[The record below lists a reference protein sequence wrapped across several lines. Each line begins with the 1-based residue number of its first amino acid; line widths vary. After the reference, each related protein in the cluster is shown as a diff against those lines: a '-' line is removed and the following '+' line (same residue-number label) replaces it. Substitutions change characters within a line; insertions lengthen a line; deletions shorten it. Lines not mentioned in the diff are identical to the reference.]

1 MAATGYFRPAAAMDV
16 ARRILPQSADIRD
29 VGSWQL
35 LDVRYWADDT
45 PSLLGEEEERVLRD
59 LGLWANTTRGW
70 VVPSG
75 SVGYSDHAHFFAG
88 HTVLFKK
95 RAADGTL
102 FYTAI
107 NDPDLRPLP
116 AYVLRFGTVF
126 SAPLSSDTR
135 WVHEELILNVVKS
148 DFSDTY
154 ADYVLD
160 EIRGLP
166 PSTNKPDTM
175 NANFEAFGNPIVR
188 AAATYS
194 IPAPLYAVTDPPAA
208 PVRPGDQPI
217 LYSVMHASG
226 PWKEAT
232 NMLLS
237 YDPSTTERELA
248 VLRATTGV

>member
-1 MAATGYFRPAAAMDV
+1 MAATGYFRPAAAMDQ
-16 ARRILPQSADIRD
+16 ARRLLPQSADIRD
-29 VGSWQL
+29 VGAWQV
-35 LDVRYWADDT
+35 LDLRYWADDT
-45 PSLLGEEEERVLRD
+45 PALLGDEEENVLRD

-70 VVPSG
+70 RVPSG
-75 SVGYSDHAHFFAG
+75 AAGYEDHAHFFAG

-95 RAADGTL
+95 RAPDGTL

-126 SAPLSSDTR
+126 ACRDDAPTR

-160 EIRGLP
+160 ELRGLP
-166 PSTNKPDTM
+166 PTTGKPATM
-175 NANFEAFGNPIVR
+175 RANFESFGNPIVR
-188 AAATYS
+188 ASATYT
-194 IPAPLYAVTDPPAA
+194 IPAALYAVTDPPSA
-208 PVRPGDQPI
+208 PVRPGQPI
-217 LYSVMHASG
+217 LYTVMHASG

-232 NMLLS
+232 NMLLA
-237 YDPSTTERELA
+237 YDPATTERELA
-248 VLRATTGV
+248 IMRATTGV